1 MRCGSLGFLN
11 LDDND
16 GDKISSSPLLHLDDD
31 RGRYG
36 QRHRHDQGNAYVFYA
51 TSNLYACSAM
61 VNVHRLTRL
70 FQTPHPIYMLVSR
83 AVSASYTRKFRD
95 SYNVT
100 VLVHEPPQLHDGAAP
115 YYQDV
120 MLKLLAFGLNNLT
133 TTIATEG
140 AAHHR
145 KIERVIVMDADVLVL
160 RSLDGLFEKIGD
172 AEGIDVAA
180 PHAYWLGQGQRQ
192 QRQTKAMDADENGK
206 ERKGVTSAMM
216 VINLSDTLWGR
227 MEGALD
233 RVRGGD
239 RVEVYD
245 MDLINEEFFGAGVGN
260 TMGGGGVGM
269 VLPGSYCTLNSHWEV
284 QDLPS
289 WSKFSGFE
297 GGSRSSSSL
306 KKSQRLST
314 DGGVD
319 TRNHGNHSV
328 TLDGTSSGDD
338 GDRGLVDPLTS
349 LFHEEAYLLHFTAM
363 GKPWSV
369 TVQNVHQSRP
379 EAHPL
384 FAQQFL
390 LWRRAAKYVCPSLEL
405 GEAGWNE
412 AVGKR
417 YTYPT
422 DDDNSAAV
430 EEGDDGSFDVS
441 GGGGGDA
448 TASPVSDTFLDDI

>member
-1 MRCGSLGFLN
+1 MCVLYVVSCTTKYWGKMRYTSRTTSNIIVCIVLWLLLIHIIRLSMRCGSLGFLN

-160 RSLDGLFEKIGD
+160 RSLDGLFEKIGRC
-172 AEGIDVAA
+172 
-180 PHAYWLGQGQRQ
+180 Q
-192 QRQTKAMDADENGK
+192 
-206 ERKGVTSAMM
+206 
-216 VINLSDTLWGR
+216 
-227 MEGALD
+227 
-233 RVRGGD
+233 
-239 RVEVYD
+239 
-245 MDLINEEFFGAGVGN
+245 
-260 TMGGGGVGM
+260 
-269 VLPGSYCTLNSHWEV
+269 
-284 QDLPS
+284 
-289 WSKFSGFE
+289 
-297 GGSRSSSSL
+297 
-306 KKSQRLST
+306 
-314 DGGVD
+314 
-319 TRNHGNHSV
+319 
-328 TLDGTSSGDD
+328 
-338 GDRGLVDPLTS
+338 
-349 LFHEEAYLLHFTAM
+349 
-363 GKPWSV
+363 
-369 TVQNVHQSRP
+369 
-379 EAHPL
+379 
-384 FAQQFL
+384 
-390 LWRRAAKYVCPSLEL
+390 
-405 GEAGWNE
+405 
-412 AVGKR
+412 
-417 YTYPT
+417 
-422 DDDNSAAV
+422 
-430 EEGDDGSFDVS
+430 
-441 GGGGGDA
+441 
-448 TASPVSDTFLDDI
+448 